1 MIRNMIYIPNK
12 SLRDFSKNPFIA
24 RYLQKN
30 EKETYDLYYNGSI
43 LTLTNDKN
51 VYPFKDIDQGTSITI
66 FIKEGQRPKVYY
78 SIPPEEKVKEIL
90 WYFGQ
95 WTKSRITKNENVYE
109 SNKKSYEKVKDVKL
123 LEIKEGSVRLLYKMR
138 TTDIKRVKAYVPDD
152 AKIKDAVAACEKL
165 ILLAPTIPVWKFEV
179 MGFKSCW
186 YNPTLNIIYPDVLS
200 TEDLDR
206 MKDKTLK
213 KLNDNL
219 SFI

>member
-78 SIPPEEKVKEIL
+78 SIPPE
-90 WYFGQ
+90 
-95 WTKSRITKNENVYE
+95 
-109 SNKKSYEKVKDVKL
+109 EKVKDVKL